1 MTAVPSGVNP
11 FDFLDVDSLLS
22 EEERMVKETVRS
34 FVKDKVLGEIND
46 WFEAG
51 TPYPKELF
59 KEMGTLG
66 LFGMHL
72 EGYGCAGMGAVAYG
86 VACEEVEYGDAA
98 LRSSLSVQGSL
109 SMFPIWKYGSEE
121 QKQRW
126 LPGMAAGDICGCF
139 GLTEPEAGSD
149 PASMRT
155 RARKDGS
162 DWVING
168 SKTWISNGTIAGIA
182 IVWARAEDGT
192 VRGFV
197 VPKGT
202 PGFEAR
208 EIPNRMS
215 LRASR
220 VSELSLTDVRLSEEY
235 LLPGVQSMR
244 GPLSCLN
251 EARYGIVWGVIGSAR
266 ACFESALD
274 YAKQREQFNKPLA
287 GFQLTQKKFAFMV
300 CEITKA
306 QLLALQI
313 GRLKEQGVVRPD
325 QVSVGKMNNV
335 REALKIAREARSILG
350 GNGIALE
357 FHIIR
362 HMLNLESVYTYE
374 GTNEVHE
381 LILGNAVTGIPAFA

>member
-1 MTAVPSGVNP
+1 MTAVLSAVNP
-11 FDFLDVDSLLS
+11 FDFLDVESLLS
-22 EEERMVKETVRS
+22 EEERMVRDTVRS
-34 FVKDKVLGEIND
+34 FVRDKVLGGIND

-59 KEMGTLG
+59 KEMGNLG

-109 SMFPIWKYGSEE
+109 AMFPIWKYGSEE

-139 GLTEPEAGSD
+139 GLTEPESGSD

-162 DWVING
+162 DWVIDG
-168 SKTWISNGTIAGIA
+168 SKMWISNGSIADVA
-182 IVWARAEDGT
+182 IVWARADDGT
-192 VRGFV
+192 IRGFA
-197 VPKGT
+197 VPTGT
-202 PGFEAR
+202 KGFEAR
-208 EIPNRMS
+208 EIPHRMS

-220 VSELSLTDVRLSEEY
+220 VSELSFTDMRLPEDC

-244 GPLSCLN
+244 GPLSCLS

-266 ACFESALD
+266 ACFESALE
-274 YAKQREQFNKPLA
+274 YAKQREQFGTPLA
-287 GFQLTQKKFAFMV
+287 GFQLTQKKFAAMV

-306 QLLALQI
+306 QLLALHI
-313 GRLKEQGVVRPD
+313 GRLKEKGEVRPD
-325 QVSVGKMNNV
+325 QISVGKMNNV

-381 LILGNAVTGIPAFA
+381 LIIGNAVTGLSAFS

>member
-1 MTAVPSGVNP
+1 MSTPQVTINP
-11 FDFLDVDSLLS
+11 YDFLDVEAMLT
-22 EEERMVKETVRS
+22 EEERMVRSTVRS
-34 FVKDKVLGEIND
+34 FVHDKVLPGINE
-46 WFEAG
+46 WFETG

-59 KEMGTLG
+59 REMGRLG

-109 SMFPIWKYGSEE
+109 AMFPIWKYGSEE

-139 GLTEPEAGSD
+139 GLTEPESGSD

-162 DWVING
+162 DWILNG
-168 SKTWISNGTIAGIA
+168 SKMWISNGTIADIA
-182 IVWARAEDGT
+182 VVWARAEDGT
-192 VRGFV
+192 IRGFV
-197 VPKGT
+197 VPT
-202 PGFEAR
+202 DAPGFEAR
-208 EIPNRMS
+208 EIPHRMS

-220 VSELSLTDVRLSEEY
+220 VSELVFTDVRLTDEH

-244 GPLSCLN
+244 GPLSCLS
-251 EARYGIVWGVIGSAR
+251 EARYGIIWGVIGSAR
-266 ACFESALD
+266 ACFESALE
-274 YAKQREQFNKPLA
+274 YGKQREQFGKPIA
-287 GFQLTQKKFAFMV
+287 GFQLSQKKYAAMV

-313 GRLKEQGVVRPD
+313 GRLKEQGVIKPE
-325 QVSVGKMNNV
+325 QISVGKMNNV
-335 REALKIAREARSILG
+335 REALNIAREARSMLG

-381 LILGNAVTGIPAFA
+381 LIIGNAVTGLAAFA

>member
-1 MTAVPSGVNP
+1 MSSDSNTIDPY
-11 FDFLDVDSLLS
+11 DFLDVDALFTD
-22 EEERMVKETVRS
+22 EEKMVRATVRS
-34 FVKDKVLGEIND
+34 FVRDKVLPDIND

-59 KEMGTLG
+59 REMGRLG

-109 SMFPIWKYGSEE
+109 AMFPIWKFGSEE

-139 GLTEPEAGSD
+139 GLTEAESGSD
-149 PASMRT
+149 PSSMRT

-162 DWVING
+162 DWILDG
-168 SKTWISNGTIAGIA
+168 SKAWISNGTIADMA

-192 VRGFV
+192 IRGFT
-197 VPKGT
+197 VPTDT

-220 VSELSLTDVRLSEEY
+220 VSELAFTNLRLSEEH

-244 GPLSCLN
+244 GPLSCLS
-251 EARYGIVWGVIGSAR
+251 EARYGIIWGVIGAAR

-274 YAKQREQFNKPLA
+274 YGKQRQQFGKPLA
-287 GFQLTQKKFAFMV
+287 AFQLSQKKYAAMV
-300 CEITKA
+300 CEISKA
-306 QLLALQI
+306 QLLALHL
-313 GRLKEQGVVRPD
+313 GRLKEQGVVRPE
-325 QVSVGKMNNV
+325 QISLGKMNNV
-335 REALKIAREARSILG
+335 REALKISREARSMLG